1 MPTGVYSGAGASIYC
16 GSPMSEQ
23 DLRVLGGR
31 YEIHRRLA
39 RGGMAQVYLARDRS
53 LDRPVAIKEL
63 VPEFATDPSFVERF
77 RREAQAAAN
86 LAHPNIVG
94 VYDWGTQDGTYFIV
108 MEYIDGPSLS
118 QVIRRDGPLH
128 PRRAAELAGEVAGAL
143 GFAHSRGVVHRDV
156 KPGNVLLTGSG
167 QSKVTDFGIARA
179 LSSPDEDLTQAGSVM
194 GTATYFSPEQ
204 AQGLPVDPRSDLY
217 SLGVVLYEMVTGRA
231 PFVGD
236 APLAIAYKHVQ
247 DRPAAPSTIIT
258 DLPRGIDAIIMK
270 LLSKRPD
277 DRYASAEELRMD
289 LRRFLQGE
297 TTNAER
303 ALAAGVGAAA
313 AGAAAATAV
322 QPAVEGYAAEEPQE
336 GGHSRTGL
344 FLGAMVVLL
353 ALVAGGLFWWAN
365 GLNGEVEVPDLIGE
379 TREEAERLLSDR
391 GLVADVTEEP
401 NDKVDAGRVSAQNPK
416 AGTGLS
422 KGDPVEL
429 TVSTGRATKVVP
441 DVVTRTENEARNI
454 LTAEGFEVMVENV
467 EDAEAE
473 SGTVVSQ
480 DPAGGAEATEG
491 SPVTITVSL
500 GPGEEVVP
508 DVSGQS
514 LSSAQGELQARGFRI
529 GGQQEESSESFA
541 EGQVTR
547 TDPAGGVTADRN
559 SRVTIFVS
567 TGVEQVGVP
576 DVTNQTES
584 TASAALRGDGFDV
597 SVKTESV
604 APGDPT
610 GRVLSQ
616 SPSGGT
622 RADKGSTVTIT
633 VGIAPAT
640 TTTSSTSS
648 STTSTSA
655 P

>member
-1 MPTGVYSGAGASIYC
+1 
-16 GSPMSEQ
+16 MSDQ

-108 MEYIDGPSLS
+108 MEYVDGPSLS

-128 PRRAAELAGEVAGAL
+128 PRRAVELTSEVAGAL

-179 LSSPDEDLTQAGSVM
+179 LSSPEESLTQAGSVM

-204 AQGLPVDPRSDLY
+204 AQGLAVDPRSDLY
-217 SLGVVLYEMVTGRA
+217 SLGVVLYEMVTGRP
-231 PFVGD
+231 PFTGD
-236 APLAIAYKHVQ
+236 SPLAIAYKHVQ
-247 DRPAAPSTIIT
+247 DRPAPPSSIIG
-258 DLPRGIDAIIMK
+258 DLPRAIDAIILK

-289 LRRFLQGE
+289 LRRFLVGE
-297 TTNAER
+297 TTNAEK
-303 ALAAGVGAAA
+303 ALAAA
-313 AGAAAATAV
+313 AGVAAGAATTAMAATAV
-322 QPAVEGYAAEEPQE
+322 QPSVGGVVAEEPE
-336 GGHSRTGL
+336 PEDRSRTGW
-344 FLGAMVVLL
+344 FLAGMVVLL

-365 GLNGEVEVPDLIGE
+365 GLDGDVTVPDLIGE
-379 TREEAERLLSDR
+379 TREEAERLLTER
-391 GLVADVTEEP
+391 GLVADVSEEP
-401 NDKVDAGRVSAQNPK
+401 NDKVDAGRVSAQDPEE
-416 AGTGLS
+416 GTKLS
-422 KGDPVEL
+422 EGDAVKL
-429 TVSTGRATKVVP
+429 TVSTGPATKEVPGVVGRP
-441 DVVTRTENEARNI
+441 EGEARFI
-454 LTAEGFEVMVENV
+454 LTAEGFEVRIENT
-467 EDAEAE
+467 EDPNTD

-480 DPAGGAEATEG
+480 DPAGGTDAPEG
-491 SPVTITVSL
+491 SAVTIVVSV

-508 DVSGQS
+508 DVTGQS
-514 LSSAQGELQARGFRI
+514 LDSARSELQAAGFRI
-529 GGQQEESSESFA
+529 AGPQEESSDSVA
-541 EGQVTR
+541 EGLVTR
-547 TDPAGGVTADRN
+547 TDPGGGTTAERN
-559 SRVTIFVS
+559 SRVTVFIS
-567 TGVEQVGVP
+567 TGAAQVTVP
-576 DVTNQTES
+576 DVTNQSES
-584 TASAALRGDGFDV
+584 NATATLRGSGFDV
-597 SVKTESV
+597 SVETETV

-610 GRVLSQ
+610 GRVISQ
-616 SPSGGT
+616 DPSGGT
-622 RADKGSTVTIT
+622 KRDKGSTVTIT
-633 VGIAPAT
+633 VGVAPST
-640 TTTSSTSS
+640 TSSSSTSS
-648 STTSTSA
+648 SSTSSTTSA